1 MWREIYLET
10 ENFVNEKRK
19 SDKDHFLIKIKFME
33 YFFIHWLTIYII
45 QIIQISNQT
54 LLINDKLIF

>member
-19 SDKDHFLIKIKFME
+19 SDKGHFLIKIKFME
-33 YFFIHWLTIYII
+33 YFFIHWFTIYII

-54 LLINDKLIF
+54 LLIIDKLIF